1 MTMDNLQPS
10 LRSRSIEKVKNSG
23 RNSATGR
30 FDSKKNSARSNSAVM
45 AGRRSVLNCDKSLG
59 SVRSNGSRRFGVT
72 GQSSNMNLSF
82 DAQDLPNGGNSG

>member
-1 MTMDNLQPS
+1 
-10 LRSRSIEKVKNSG
+10 
-23 RNSATGR
+23 
-30 FDSKKNSARSNSAVM
+30 
-45 AGRRSVLNCDKSLG
+45 LG